1 MSKINV
7 FLTSFDSRNKPI
19 PLLSLLNTNEK
30 NNNFTTD
37 DLIKNT
43 IKINKKVY
51 SKRKLYLILPNEL
64 AKNYINMKMNFFI
77 YFPIK
82 YYMEKINDLKK
93 EKEEINLLYEKKNII
108 LCNNIKEICFEV
120 CKYLNLDLDN
130 NSYKINLYNS
140 NLILIYTNK
149 ELYNE
154 NNHIIYVKILK
165 YPINKI
171 INNKYNNLN
180 FLTSSEKFYKKNKKY
195 FVKNTKLK
203 LYNIFSDN
211 DIKNKINNNT
221 SYINTTSNN
230 NEEYSY
236 RFNKTSN
243 ALFNN
248 YNKINIL
255 DNDSNNGDY
264 NISNLKLKENVNI
277 TPKSFDYTSI
287 PLKNKFVKNIFKK
300 THLIRNNYY
309 QNKYFLKNMKIK
321 NLKFEEKKKPDYL
334 FLNYINLNKELIL
347 EKKEKEKLEQNRFDF
362 YEFHIEL
369 IDFINKKI
377 NYYLTNGEI
386 SLYKLLTCNFILYNE
401 MKNYPLIIYRK
412 EFLFY
417 SYLSKFINENEI
429 DFCKEFYLFLN
440 SNKYKNFNFLIQ
452 LKTFDNFFKHI
463 IEAFNFIKDN
473 KQKILNQIKS
483 DDSKISI
490 SFLFLIIFLI
500 LNKKPTLNTNKEVLF
515 LILKSLKINFGNNIY
530 FHDYCYFKLILNY
543 KNKNFLNFNKK
554 FLFLKE
560 IINNLF
566 LNKNEEYLFKLINR
580 YFGINIEIMK
590 IIYRNDVISINNE
603 TNQKYH
609 QYINY
614 AFDNI
619 INYYGI

>member
-1 MSKINV
+1 MANLNV
-7 FLTSFDSRNKPI
+7 FLTSFDSRNNSI
-19 PLLSLLNTNEK
+19 PLLSLLNSNEK
-30 NNNFTTD
+30 NNNYTTD
-37 DLIKNT
+37 DLTQNT
-43 IKINKKVY
+43 ITINKKVY

-64 AKNYINMKMNFFI
+64 AKNFMNNNMNFFI
-77 YFPIK
+77 YFPTK
-82 YYMEKINDLKK
+82 FYVEKINYLQK
-93 EKEEINLLYEKKNII
+93 EKEEINMLYENKNII
-108 LCNNIKEICFEV
+108 VCNNIKEICLEV

-154 NNHIIYVKILK
+154 NNHIIYVKIIK
-165 YPINKI
+165 YSINNI
-171 INNKYNNLN
+171 INNKYNNIN
-180 FLTSSEKFYKKNKKY
+180 FLTSSEKFYEKNKK
-195 FVKNTKLK
+195 FFTKNPKLK
-203 LYNIFSDN
+203 LYNIFSEN
-211 DIKNKINNNT
+211 DIKSKLKNN
-221 SYINTTSNN
+221 SYINTTSNY

-243 ALFNN
+243 VLYNN
-248 YNKINIL
+248 YNKIKIL
-255 DNDSNNGDY
+255 DTDSNNGDN
-264 NISNLKLKENVNI
+264 NISNIKQKESVNN
-277 TPKSFDYTSI
+277 TQKSFEFTSI

-300 THLIRNNYY
+300 THLVKNNYH

-321 NLKFEEKKKPDYL
+321 NLKFEEKKKTDYL
-334 FLNYINLNKELIL
+334 FLNYLNKELIL
-347 EKKEKEKLEQNRFDF
+347 EKKEKEKLEQNCFDF
-362 YEFHIEL
+362 YEFHTEL
-369 IDFINKKI
+369 INFINTKI
-377 NYYLTNGEI
+377 NSYLTNGEI
-386 SLYKLLTCNFILYNE
+386 SIYKLLTCNFILYNE

-412 EFLFY
+412 EFLFF
-417 SYLSKFINENEI
+417 SFLSNFINKNEI

-452 LKTFDNFFKHI
+452 LKTFEKFFKHI

-490 SFLFLIIFLI
+490 SFLFLIVFLI
-500 LNKKPTLNTNKEVLF
+500 LNKKPTLNTDKEILF

-543 KNKNFLNFNKK
+543 KNRNFLNFNKK

-566 LNKNEEYLFKLINR
+566 LSKNEEYLFKLINR

-590 IIYRNDVISINNE
+590 IIYRNDVITINNE
-603 TNQKYH
+603 KNQKYH

-619 INYYGI
+619 INYYGV

>member
-1 MSKINV
+1 MANLNV
-7 FLTSFDSRNKPI
+7 FLTSFDSRNNSI
-19 PLLSLLNTNEK
+19 PLLSLLNSNEK
-30 NNNFTTD
+30 NNNYTTD
-37 DLIKNT
+37 DLTQNT
-43 IKINKKVY
+43 ITINKKVY

-64 AKNYINMKMNFFI
+64 AKNFMNNNMNFFI
-77 YFPIK
+77 YFPTK
-82 YYMEKINDLKK
+82 FYVEKINYLQK
-93 EKEEINLLYEKKNII
+93 EKEEINMLYENKNII
-108 LCNNIKEICFEV
+108 VCNNIKEICLEV

-154 NNHIIYVKILK
+154 NNHIIYVKIIK
-165 YPINKI
+165 YSINNI
-171 INNKYNNLN
+171 INNKYNNIN
-180 FLTSSEKFYKKNKKY
+180 FLTSSEKFYEKNKK
-195 FVKNTKLK
+195 FFTKNPKLK
-203 LYNIFSDN
+203 LYNIFSEN
-211 DIKNKINNNT
+211 DIKSKLKNN
-221 SYINTTSNN
+221 SYINTTSNY

-243 ALFNN
+243 VLYNN
-248 YNKINIL
+248 YNKIKIL
-255 DNDSNNGDY
+255 DTDSNNGDN
-264 NISNLKLKENVNI
+264 NISNIKQKESVNN
-277 TPKSFDYTSI
+277 TQKSFEFTSI

-300 THLIRNNYY
+300 THLVKNNYH

-321 NLKFEEKKKPDYL
+321 NLKFEEKKKTDYL
-334 FLNYINLNKELIL
+334 FLNYLNKQLIL
-347 EKKEKEKLEQNRFDF
+347 EKKEKEKLEQNCFDF
-362 YEFHIEL
+362 YEFHTEL
-369 IDFINKKI
+369 INFINTKI
-377 NYYLTNGEI
+377 NSYLTNGEI
-386 SLYKLLTCNFILYNE
+386 SIYKLLTCNFILYNE

-412 EFLFY
+412 EFLFF
-417 SYLSKFINENEI
+417 SFLSNFINKNEI

-452 LKTFDNFFKHI
+452 LKTFEKFFKHI

-490 SFLFLIIFLI
+490 SFLFLIVFLI
-500 LNKKPTLNTNKEVLF
+500 LNKKPTLNTDKEILF
-515 LILKSLKINFGNNIY
+515 LILKSLKIYFGNNIY

-543 KNKNFLNFNKK
+543 KNRNFLNFNKK

-566 LNKNEEYLFKLINR
+566 LSKNEEYLFKLINR

-590 IIYRNDVISINNE
+590 IIYRNDVITIKNE
-603 TNQKYH
+603 KNQKYH

-619 INYYGI
+619 INYYGV